1 LVVKLK
7 MTLVER
13 AFRFARRK
21 ATRFYHHAASMVC
34 KPNQHAVIVLG
45 NQKSGTTAIAAL
57 LALHT
62 DSSVALDLPG
72 IHGSLKVRMKSGEVP
87 FQRFLRGNA
96 SELSRDIIKEPNLT
110 FFYHELKEAFPDA
123 RYLMIVR
130 DPRQNIRSILNRL
143 NLPGNLESLDDET
156 IASIPRIWRVDI
168 EGRWLG
174 LLGTNYV
181 EILAA
186 RWNLAADV
194 YLKHRREMLLVRYE
208 DFDAAKAAVIADLA
222 RRLHLPAVRN
232 VSAAVDTQYQNR
244 GNRMLPLEVFFG
256 PENLARIVSICS
268 ERMSEFGYSA

>member
-1 LVVKLK
+1 MLS
-7 MTLVER
+7 E
-13 AFRFARRK
+13 
-21 ATRFYHHAASMVC
+21 
-34 KPNQHAVIVLG
+34 PNPHAVIVLG

-72 IHGSLKVRMKSGEVP
+72 IHGPLKVRIKDGQVP
-87 FQRFLRGNA
+87 FQHFLRRNA
-96 SELSRDIIKEPNLT
+96 SELSRDIVKEPNLT
-110 FFYHELKEAFPDA
+110 FFYDDLKQALPDA

-143 NLPGNLESLDDET
+143 HLPGNLELLDDERM
-156 IASIPRIWRVDI
+156 ASVPPIWRVDI

-174 LLGTNYV
+174 LHGKNYI

-194 YLKHRREMLLVRYE
+194 YLKQRRDMLLVRYE
-208 DFDAAKAAVIADLA
+208 DFDTAKAAVIADLA

-232 VSAAVDTQYQNR
+232 VAAAVDTQYQPR
-244 GNRMLPLEVFFG
+244 GNRLLPLEVFFG
-256 PENLARIVSICS
+256 AENLARIVSICR